1 MPQASYSFETGDEK
15 KIARAYARDV
25 DISPKHAFEIFNSIR
40 GKPVSKAEA
49 ILSDAISFKRPI
61 PFRKFNK
68 KNPHR
73 KGQVKEGKYP
83 QKASKRILK
92 LLQNASANA
101 EFKGLSSEKLKIVH
115 ACANRGLVL
124 PRKAPKGRWKRS
136 NIELVNLELVVKE
149 V

>member
-1 MPQASYSFETGDEK
+1 MPQTKYSFEAGDEK

-25 DISPKHAFEIFNSIR
+25 DISPKHAFEIFSAIR
-40 GKPVSKAEA
+40 GKPVGRAEV
-49 ILSDAISFKRPI
+49 ILEGAISIKEPI

-68 KNPHR
+68 RNPHR

-92 LLQNASANA
+92 LLKNASANA
-101 EFKGLSSEKLKIVH
+101 EFKGLSREKLKVVH
-115 ACANRGLVL
+115 ACAQRGMSLS
-124 PRKAPKGRWKRS
+124 RRAPKGRWKRS
-136 NIELVNLELVVKE
+136 DIELVNLELVVRE